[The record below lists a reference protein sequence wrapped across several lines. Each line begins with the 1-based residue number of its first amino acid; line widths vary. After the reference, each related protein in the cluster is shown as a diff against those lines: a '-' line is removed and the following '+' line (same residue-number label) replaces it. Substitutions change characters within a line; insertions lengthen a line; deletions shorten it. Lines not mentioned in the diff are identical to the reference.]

1 MIEVEVKVRVGDP
14 GGFMKNLEK
23 AGAEFLKEESQRDVY
38 LKHPC
43 RDFHQSDEALRIR
56 EAEGRFLLTYKGPKV
71 GGVGKSREEVETEVG
86 EGIAEVLRKVGFE
99 VADVVE
105 KVRRVYRLGKVTV
118 CLDRVEGLGW
128 FAEAE
133 VRAGEPSQEEEL
145 LRLLRSMGGGESVRL
160 SYLELLMGTL

>member
-1 MIEVEVKVRVGDP
+1 
-14 GGFMKNLEK
+14 
-23 AGAEFLKEESQRDVY
+23 
-38 LKHPC
+38 
-43 RDFHQSDEALRIR
+43 
-56 EAEGRFLLTYKGPKV
+56 
-71 GGVGKSREEVETEVG
+71 
-86 EGIAEVLRKVGFE
+86 VLRKVGFE
-99 VADVVE
+99 VAGVVE